1 MGKTIK
7 LTENDLSRLVRKV
20 IQEEK
25 TVINQEGKKRFDKL
39 SNDVSEGFC
48 VPVLSQGSRLTIECQ
63 GGHYW
68 IMEEYRKFG
77 KD

>member
-25 TVINQEGKKRFDKL
+25 TVINQ
-39 SNDVSEGFC
+39 
-48 VPVLSQGSRLTIECQ
+48 
-63 GGHYW
+63 
-68 IMEEYRKFG
+68 
-77 KD
+77 

>member
-1 MGKTIK
+1 MRKTIK

-20 IQEEK
+20 IQEQK
-25 TVINQEGKKRFDKL
+25 TVINQEGKKRIDKL
-39 SNDVSEGFC
+39 SNDVKEGFC
-48 VPVLSQGSRLTIECQ
+48 IPVLSQGSRLTIECQ

-68 IMEEYRKFG
+68 IMEEYREFG